1 MTGTVLKASYVQI
14 HLLLTTATWV
24 DSIIILNLEAEA

>member
-1 MTGTVLKASYVQI
+1 MLGTGLKASYIQI

-24 DSIIILNLEAEA
+24 GSIIILNLEAEA